1 MSINNRELPP
11 TFLNYDVDLEP
22 DLKGAI
28 TYVIGKEESD
38 LEPKDRFKKFRIIA
52 QSKSDNDQNISIDLN
67 LDDLSEIADFAE
79 RDIEMKFRSLK
90 VCQGGKEKN
99 IVVLCS
105 DAFEKQE

>member
-11 TFLNYDVDLEP
+11 TFLNYDFDLNP

-38 LEPKDRFKKFRIIA
+38 LQPRDRFKKFRIIT
-52 QSKSDNDQNISIDLN
+52 QSKSNNGQDISIDIN
-67 LDDLSEIADFAE
+67 LEDLSEIADFAE
-79 RDIEMKFRSLK
+79 KDIELKLRSLK

-105 DAFEKQE
+105 DAFENPE

>member
-11 TFLNYDVDLEP
+11 TFLNYDIDLEP

-52 QSKSDNDQNISIDLN
+52 QSKSNNDRNISIDMN
-67 LDDLSEIADFAE
+67 LENLTEVADFAD
-79 RDIEMKFRSLK
+79 RDIELKFRTLK

-105 DAFEKQE
+105 EAFENPE